1 MTRFSKEGFYDE
13 KLLRNKLVQQEQPPL
28 VPFGTV
34 VRQRGLDYEVSVYSV
49 DDPSIVEQITFPVGE
64 SEDVA
69 WQRFVRKFNTKVL
82 MARRCRAEAQAAI
95 NYGERPEVNVS
106 NEEPM
111 SQAMQEAIET
121 FQEKP
126 LTVDSAWSQ
135 QIGGAHYKS
144 KGIGPMHYSMANG
157 LDALQHT
164 AIKYITRFREKDGI
178 EDLKKAR
185 HVLDMLIEWEEKGGA
200 I

>member
-1 MTRFSKEGFYDE
+1 MTDYRDE
-13 KLLRNKLVQQEQPPL
+13 KRLRDALVRLEQPPL
-28 VPFGTV
+28 VPIGTV
-34 VRQRGLDYEVSVYSV
+34 VRMNHMFDYEVSIYSV
-49 DDPSIVEQITFPVGE
+49 DNPSIVEQITFPSGQEV
-64 SEDVA
+64 D

-82 MARRCRAEAQAAI
+82 MARRYRDEALAAT
-95 NYGERPEVNVS
+95 NSYQPERIVS
-106 NEEPM
+106 EPM
-111 SQAMQEAIET
+111 TQAMQEAVET

-135 QIGGAHYKS
+135 QVGGAHYKS
-144 KGIGPMHYSMANG
+144 KGIQPMHYSMANG